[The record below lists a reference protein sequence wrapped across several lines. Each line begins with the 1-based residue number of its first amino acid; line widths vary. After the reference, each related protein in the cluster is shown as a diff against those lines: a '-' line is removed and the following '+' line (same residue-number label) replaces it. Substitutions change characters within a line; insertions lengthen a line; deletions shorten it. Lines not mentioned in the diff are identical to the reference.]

1 MSMTEEEP
9 PDLNPPDA
17 TTSHP
22 TTPPRYDHSPPPSR
36 STPPPPPPPGKPSP
50 PPPGKPSPPP
60 SPKGDPCPNSSG
72 QTSASTRLANN
83 VSASPSS
90 GPSSNVRMKP
100 LRWALSNILV
110 MLISEKIL
118 WLYTGQIFKCWV
130 VYTLEF
136 SRSKGRLKLQA
147 PVLSAFK

>member
-1 MSMTEEEP
+1 MNPQTSTLGMDQLLMPPPLLP
-9 PDLNPPDA
+9 PDMIVLLLLLADSGSA
-17 TTSHP
+17 
-22 TTPPRYDHSPPPSR
+22 
-36 STPPPPPPPGKPSP
+36 ST